1 MVENAKQIL
10 ELRIPRDNEYTL
22 ETAGAFFSSFS
33 KIMSSSSFTSR
44 FFGRKEEALVL
55 EIVVSNQKISFYAVL
70 DQKLIPYFES
80 QILATYPLVSISQK
94 DDWPEDWS
102 KKEFYCGQMV
112 QTSSYYYPIKA
123 DEDFKDTDP
132 LNSLLAIMS
141 KAHPEDKMVIQYT
154 LLPAPKNWQS
164 KAQKAI
170 TAGIKISE
178 EERLALPGE
187 QLIKTK
193 MGFSGLRAGIR
204 IAASNESLLRSLIG
218 GFAVYAKGDGN
229 SLKFKKPGVFNKEKF
244 TSCFLTRGT
253 KFVPTN
259 QIFSSS
265 ELAALWH
272 LPGINTKLPNLAWG
286 QSVLTEPP
294 ENLPTTESLT
304 DEEKTNTNFFAK
316 TEYKNKM
323 TIFGIKKNDRRR
335 HVYTVGKTGSGKST
349 LLSNMAIDDIKKGNG
364 LAIID
369 PHGDTCEELLEF
381 IPARR
386 VNDVCYF
393 NPADVAHPVALNVLE
408 VINPAQ
414 KELIASGI
422 VSIFKK
428 LYGLSWGPR
437 LEWILRYTLLT
448 LCETPGSTLVD
459 VPRILTDKKFR
470 EYTLSKINDPVL
482 LNFWKNEFG
491 SMNDRMREDAIN
503 PILNKVG
510 QFVSSPSIRNIIGAK
525 ESTINFEEIM
535 NEGKILVV
543 NLSQGRLGED
553 NSALLGAMIITKLQ
567 LAAMNRVTIKEEK
580 RRDFYLYVDEFQN
593 FATDSFIKILSEARK
608 YRLALFLANQYMA
621 QLEIPIQKAILGNAG
636 TIVAFIVGSEDASIL
651 ENEFGGHFTSKDLVG
666 LDNFQIITKLTI
678 DNLTSRPFFAYTL
691 PPAENRNQA
700 SEKIIRVSRER
711 YGQKELPKPVEIQT
725 TAPAKEQQKP
735 KVPIIKYASKLQ
747 KQVIEIKKALPSSQN
762 NNLMDKA

>member
-1 MVENAKQIL
+1 MVETTKQIL

-22 ETAGAFFSSFS
+22 ETAAAFFSSFS
-33 KIMSSSSFTSR
+33 KIMSSPSLTSKIL
-44 FFGRKEEALVL
+44 RKKQEALVL
-55 EIVVSNQKISFYAVL
+55 EIVVSNQQISFYAVL
-70 DQKLIPYFES
+70 DQKLVPYFES
-80 QILATYPLVSISQK
+80 QILATYPLVTITKK

-102 KKEFYCGQMV
+102 KKKFYCGQMV

-123 DEDFKDTDP
+123 EDEFKDTDP

-141 KAHPEDKMVIQYT
+141 KTRPEDKMVVQYT
-154 LLPAPKNWQS
+154 FLPAPRGWQS
-164 KAQKAI
+164 KALKAV
-170 TAGIKISE
+170 TAGIKVSE
-178 EERLALPGE
+178 EERLPLPGE

-193 MGFSGLRAGIR
+193 ASFSGLRTGIR
-204 IAASNESLLRSLIG
+204 IAASNEALLRSLIG

-229 SLKFKKPGVFNKEKF
+229 SLKFKKPSVFKKQKF

-253 KFVPTN
+253 KFVPGN
-259 QIFSSS
+259 QVFSSS
-265 ELAALWH
+265 ELAGLWH
-272 LPGINTKLPNLAWG
+272 LPGVNTKIPNLSWG

-294 ENLPTTESLT
+294 ENLPTTEDLT
-304 DEEKTNTNFFAK
+304 DEEKKTTNFFAK
-316 TEYKNKM
+316 TEFKNKM
-323 TIFGIKKNDRRR
+323 AIFGIKKNDRRR
-335 HVYTVGKTGSGKST
+335 HLYTVGKTGSGKST

-364 LAIID
+364 LAVID
-369 PHGDTCEELLEF
+369 PHGDTCEELLNF
-381 IPARR
+381 IPPRR

-393 NPADVAHPVALNVLE
+393 NPADSAHPVALNVLE

-428 LYGLSWGPR
+428 LYGYSWGPR

-470 EYTLSKINDPVL
+470 EHILSKVNDPVL

-491 SMNDRMREDAIN
+491 KMNDRMREDAIN

-510 QFVSSPSIRNIIGAK
+510 QFVSSPSIRNIIGAEK
-525 ESTINFEEIM
+525 STINFEEVM
-535 NEGKILVV
+535 NEGKILIV

-567 LAAMNRVTIKEEK
+567 LAAMNRVTIEEEK

-608 YRLALFLANQYMA
+608 YRLSLFLANQYMA

-636 TIVAFIVGSEDASIL
+636 TIVSFIVGAEDASIL
-651 ENEFGGHFTSKDLVG
+651 EGEFGGHFTSKDLVG

-691 PPAENRNQA
+691 PPADNKNQA
-700 SEKIIRVSRER
+700 SEKVIRVSRER
-711 YGQKELPKPVEIQT
+711 YGQKELPKPIEIK
-725 TAPAKEQQKP
+725 TALTSNEPQKPQKP
-735 KVPIIKYASKLQ
+735 KIKYASKLV
-747 KQVIEIKKALPSSQN
+747 KQELKVKRTLSQ
-762 NNLMDKA
+762 A